1 MTNPHL
7 FTFWAW
13 YVFVHVRG
21 LIIHSGY
28 HIPGLATLEEHN
40 YHHMMSNAC
49 YGRLPFLDWL
59 HGTDKGFHAYLARKE
74 LEKQQ
79 QQQQK
84 SE

>member
-13 YVFVHVRG
+13 YIFVHVRG

-28 HIPGLATLEEHN
+28 YIPGLTTLEEHN

-79 QQQQK
+79 QQQK